1 MDKTR
6 LTYLEKRYWA
16 GETSLDE
23 ERELKEA
30 IRNDSEGA
38 SEELVSLF
46 QELNRNTEK
55 ELDADFD
62 SVFWNSVES
71 DNSGARIFTLSL
83 FLRYAAV
90 GVILLGLTFAV
101 WNIILNE
108 NSPKG
113 TPEAAIAQADTFDD
127 PEVAFEET
135 KRALM
140 FASQKLN
147 KGKEPIK
154 EIKRFYNAKLSIAG
168 MQPDTSTVN
177 TNKEQK

>member
-6 LTYLEKRYWA
+6 LAYLEKRYWA

-30 IRNDSEGA
+30 VKNDSDGV
-38 SEELVSLF
+38 SEELMSLF
-46 QELNRNTEK
+46 QEINRNTAK
-55 ELDADFD
+55 ELNADFD
-62 SVFWNSVES
+62 SDFWNNVDSRE
-71 DNSGARIFTLSL
+71 SGARIFTLSL

-101 WNIILNE
+101 WSIILND
-108 NSPKG
+108 NSPEG
-113 TPEAAIAQADTFDD
+113 TPEVAIAQADTFDD

-135 KRALM
+135 KKALM

-147 KGKEPIK
+147 KGKEPIR
-154 EIKRFYNAKLSIAG
+154 EIKRFYNVKMSIAG
-168 MQPDTSTVN
+168 MQADTSTVN
-177 TNKEQK
+177 TNKEKK